1 MDDYRD
7 RWCQFFSAALA
18 GVSGRTGLDGLF
30 PISTAAKHADEALE
44 ELKKR
49 DKQKAFDVPDKGYRG

>member
-1 MDDYRD
+1 M
-7 RWCQFFSAALA
+7 
-18 GVSGRTGLDGLF
+18 RT
-30 PISTAAKHADEALE
+30 AVEYADQALE